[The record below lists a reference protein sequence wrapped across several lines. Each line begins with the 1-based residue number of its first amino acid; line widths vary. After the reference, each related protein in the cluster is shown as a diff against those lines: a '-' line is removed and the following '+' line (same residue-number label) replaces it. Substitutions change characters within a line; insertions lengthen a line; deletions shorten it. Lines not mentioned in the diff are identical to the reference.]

1 MVADNGLVDELV
13 DESALP
19 VRLAG
24 RVIAIDPAERV
35 LLFYYDDAPPKG
47 KHWSTPG
54 GGVEAG
60 EDFRAAARRELF
72 EETGWADVP
81 VSPGEVLVNS
91 NVQWSYLEGKPTLC
105 LQHDHYF
112 VGRVPDEERPLGPVA
127 AMHASDGIVAHRW
140 WTLTEL
146 DETAEDVYP
155 PGLAD
160 LVRRLRQLLTASLTV
175 HWTRRAELPARGL
188 RISCPPA
195 RRRTP
200 WR

>member
-1 MVADNGLVDELV
+1 VALGPVADNGLVDES
-13 DESALP
+13 ELP

-24 RVIAIDPAERV
+24 RVIAIDPAQRV
-35 LLFYYDDAPPKG
+35 LLFFYDDMPPKG

-60 EDFRAAARRELF
+60 EDFSAAARRELF
-72 EETGWADVP
+72 EETGWSDVP
-81 VSPGEVLVNS
+81 VSSEELLVDS
-91 NVQWSYLEGKPTLC
+91 NVQWSNLNGKLTLC

-112 VGRVPDEERPLGPVA
+112 VGRVPEDERPLGPVA

-140 WTLTEL
+140 WTLAEL

-160 LVRRLRQLLTASLTV
+160 LVRRLR
-175 HWTRRAELPARGL
+175 
-188 RISCPPA
+188 
-195 RRRTP
+195 
-200 WR
+200 